1 MPKNKWDTIN
11 NVFPTDLFGKK
22 LENFSILKREE
33 NSKFLN
39 KKALRKILGAFSI
52 ICT

>member
-22 LENFSILKREE
+22 LERFQCPKEE
-33 NSKFLN
+33 
-39 KKALRKILGAFSI
+39 KIAIF
-52 ICT
+52 